1 MSAVE
6 VYTDRPA
13 PLPAIS
19 HQDAAVQ
26 RLSEWAHSAQAAHS
40 VAVELV
46 RTSFVPESFRG
57 KPHEATAAILAGLEI
72 GLSPMAA
79 LRSFDVIQGQAAPR
93 AITLRAVV
101 QSFGH
106 EIELLESTSTRCK
119 MRGRRNGSNAWQE
132 VTWTIDR
139 AKSLKLTNK
148 PNWQNQPQAMLI
160 ARATSELA
168 RIIAADAILGIGYS
182 SEELA
187 DGAGAGV
194 EVPVITTADPAA
206 IDSPTAPSGSKR
218 MSRKSKPQPEPDVPT
233 DADADVIDG
242 EVVETDPDA
251 ITPAQL
257 KKLHASFNDQ
267 GITDRAERLE
277 YVNATLGRHDNPV
290 GSSKELTKDE
300 ASKVIDMLEAA
311 PPIDGSSDTLFN
323 EGSDDA

>member
-26 RLSEWAHSAQAAHS
+26 RLSEWAHSAQAAS
-40 VAVELV
+40 QVAAELC
-46 RTSFVPESFRG
+46 RTSFVPEGFRG
-57 KPHEATAAILAGLEI
+57 KPGEATAAILAGLEI

-106 EIELLESTSTRCK
+106 EIELLESTGTRCK

-194 EVPVITTADPAA
+194 EVPVMTTADPAA
-206 IDSPTAPSGSKR
+206 PDSPTAPAGSKR
-218 MSRKSKPQPEPDVPT
+218 MSRKSKPQPEPET
-233 DADADVIDG
+233 ALDADVVDA
-242 EVVETDPDA
+242 EVVDPNA
-251 ITPAQL
+251 VTEAQI
-257 KKLHASFNDQ
+257 KKMAVCFREQ
-267 GITDRAERLE
+267 GITERTDRLE
-277 YVNATLGRHDNPV
+277 YIAATVGREV
-290 GSSKELTKDE
+290 ESSKQLTKDE
-300 ASKVIDMLEAA
+300 ASQVIDMLEGA
-311 PPIDGSSDTLFN
+311 PPNDAEPATLP
-323 EGSDDA
+323 GVAG